1 VSVLD
6 NTTSLYHDIVMYSSV
21 LFLCVANSARSQM
34 AEGLARTLF
43 GSLVRVQSAGSQ
55 PSRVNPN
62 AVTVMREIGID
73 VRAHRSKSA
82 DEIDSASVE
91 VVVTLCAEEVCP
103 AWPGK
108 LTRLHWPIP
117 DPATNNP
124 SISPEAMLV
133 RFRRARDE
141 IRVRLWTFAA
151 QRFVDG
157 ITVGPP
163 VPSDLRAIEALVAV
177 SQLPTAVVAA
187 HFPAGYV
194 VARRGSEVVGV
205 AALEPRD
212 GAALLRTVAIKPD
225 ERGKGT
231 GLALVADR
239 LATAWTSGVDRVFL
253 LTTTAPEFFRRFG
266 FAEVDRASAPPSL
279 QASPEFAALC
289 PASATCMAVSI

>member
-1 VSVLD
+1 VLD

-62 AVTVMREIGID
+62 AIAAMREIGID
-73 VRAHRSKSA
+73 ISGQRSKSV
-82 DEIDSASVE
+82 DQIDPASVE

-103 AWPGK
+103 VWPGK

-117 DPATNNP
+117 DPATTDP
-124 SISPEAMLV
+124 SVSPEAMLV
-133 RFRRARDE
+133 RFRRTRDE

-151 QRFVDG
+151 QRFEEG

-163 VPSDLRAIEALVAV
+163 VAADLAAITALVQS
-177 SQLPTAVVAA
+177 SQLPTAVVAD

-194 VARRGSEVVGV
+194 VARRGREVVGV
-205 AALEPRD
+205 AALEPHD
-212 GAALLRTVAIKPD
+212 GAALLRTVAIAPD

-239 LATAWTSGVDRVFL
+239 LTAAWTSRVGRVFL

-266 FAEVDRASAPPSL
+266 FAEAPRESAPASL
-279 QASPEFAALC
+279 QASPEFAAIC
-289 PASATCMAVSI
+289 PTSATCMVVSI

>member
-1 VSVLD
+1 
-6 NTTSLYHDIVMYSSV
+6 MYSSA

-43 GSLVRVQSAGSQ
+43 GNFVRVRSAGSQ

-62 AVTVMREIGID
+62 AIAVMNEIGID
-73 VRAHRSKSA
+73 ISGQRSKSV
-82 DEIDSASVE
+82 DEIDPASVE

-103 AWPGK
+103 LWPGK
-108 LTRLHWPIP
+108 VTRLHWPIP
-117 DPATNNP
+117 DPATTDPNV
-124 SISPEAMLV
+124 SPDAMLV

-163 VPSDLRAIEALVAV
+163 AAGDLRAIEALVQN
-177 SQLPTAVVAA
+177 SQLPTAVVVD

-194 VARRGSEVVGV
+194 VARRGGDVVGV
-205 AALEPRD
+205 AALEPHD
-212 GAALLRTVAIKPD
+212 DAALLRTVAIEPD

-239 LATAWTSGVDRVFL
+239 LATAWKSGADRVFL

-266 FAEVDRASAPPSL
+266 FAEVDRASAPASL
-279 QASPEFAALC
+279 QASAEFAALC
-289 PASATCMAVSI
+289 PTSATCMAVSI